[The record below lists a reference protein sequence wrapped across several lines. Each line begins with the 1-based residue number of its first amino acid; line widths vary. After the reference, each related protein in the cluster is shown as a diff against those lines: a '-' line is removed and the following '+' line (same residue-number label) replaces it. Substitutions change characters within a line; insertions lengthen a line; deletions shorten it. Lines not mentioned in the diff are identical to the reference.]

1 VSPIVRDDAVADRT
15 VTVKLTEKLAELAC
29 LHALDYGVGRSFSAH
44 TDSQLTRALM

>member
-1 VSPIVRDDAVADRT
+1 MMQSPRLYI

-29 LHALDYGVGRSFSAH
+29 LHALHYSVGRCFTSH